1 MATSSSKSTTKASSA
16 KSSKKDQAL
25 GKVKSYMLWSA
36 GAGLIPVPALDVAT
50 IIGVQMKMVADI
62 SDIYGVKFSENK
74 AKNTISAL
82 LSGATASTFATGTIG
97 SGIKS
102 IPFAGSLLG
111 AVTMPFF
118 ASASAYAL
126 GNVFINHFENGGTF
140 LDLDG
145 DKLKADFNVMFK
157 KGKKAAK
164 EVKEE
169 AESAE

>member
-1 MATSSSKSTTKASSA
+1 
-16 KSSKKDQAL
+16 
-25 GKVKSYMLWSA
+25 MLWSA
-36 GAGLIPVPALDVAT
+36 GAGLIPVPALDLAT
-50 IIGVQMKMVADI
+50 IIGVQMKMVSDI

-74 AKNTISAL
+74 AKNTISAA
-82 LSGATASTFATGTIG
+82 LSGVTASTFATGTIG

-126 GNVFINHFENGGTF
+126 GNVFINHFEKGGSF

-145 DKLKADFNVMFK
+145 DKFKEDFNVMFK

-169 AESAE
+169 AEASE